1 MALAHQPLLRLPRH
15 SPRTLC
21 LNPPQACTATW
32 PLRRPRWCPLLAG
45 VQLRGWQEVA
55 AGPEQGWELLPY
67 YRRWLGLGLLLVQAT
82 LLVLPLWVLGVVLL

>member
-1 MALAHQPLLRLPRH
+1 M
-15 SPRTLC
+15 
-21 LNPPQACTATW
+21 
-32 PLRRPRWCPLLAG
+32 
-45 VQLRGWQEVA
+45 QLRGWQEVA